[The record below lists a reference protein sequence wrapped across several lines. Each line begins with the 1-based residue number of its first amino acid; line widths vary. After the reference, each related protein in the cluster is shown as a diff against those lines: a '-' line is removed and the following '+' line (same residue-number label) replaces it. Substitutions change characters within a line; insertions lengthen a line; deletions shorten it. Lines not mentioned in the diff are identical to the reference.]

1 MRSFAL
7 DRAKSRVVGLL
18 QEGQCLDA
26 AGAHR
31 VAPFASLQWARDTL
45 KELARAKLIH
55 VAELRSNRRGRPTP
69 VYAWGDR
76 R

>member
-7 DRAKSRVVGLL
+7 DRAKARVVGLL

-45 KELARAKLIH
+45 KELAEAKLVH
-55 VAELRSNRRGRPTP
+55 VADMRRNRRGRPTP
-69 VYAWGDR
+69 IYAWGDR